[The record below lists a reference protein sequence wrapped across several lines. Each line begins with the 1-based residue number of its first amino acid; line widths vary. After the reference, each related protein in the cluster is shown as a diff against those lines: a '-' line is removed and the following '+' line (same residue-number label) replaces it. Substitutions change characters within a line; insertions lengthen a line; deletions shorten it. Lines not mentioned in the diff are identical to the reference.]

1 MGNRV
6 PPLQSAHD
14 MSESTNQRICWSKRS
29 GALSRIMEGGKT
41 VKKLFKDV
49 IESFRSGVEQ
59 EQQTIARRRENAIT
73 TMHLTDTLESLTGNR
88 DINPPLK
95 MAIRLMAAGIDPL
108 DFETIDRIS
117 RAYSQGKFEFNPMDD
132 ASFQTALDTIGKEET
147 KQ

>member
-1 MGNRV
+1 M
-6 PPLQSAHD
+6 
-14 MSESTNQRICWSKRS
+14 
-29 GALSRIMEGGKT
+29 
-41 VKKLFKDV
+41 KKLFKDV
-49 IESFRSGVEQ
+49 IESFRSGMEQ